1 MARLQGTLIN
11 TIFEA
16 GLPHL
21 VCHTATWRNHCGVKG
36 KSRADKKRSMQ
47 LLAKKWYDISVS
59 EDAAD
64 AIGIGKYASEV
75 YAPKKRITSWE

>member
-1 MARLQGTLIN
+1 
-11 TIFEA
+11 
-16 GLPHL
+16 
-21 VCHTATWRNHCGVKG
+21 
-36 KSRADKKRSMQ
+36 MQ

-64 AIGIGKYASEV
+64 AIGIGKYASEI